1 MKTLLNTIALIAGL
15 QLTAAAAPIIN
26 TPTADE
32 PQTHKL
38 TIRVDNVK
46 VRQGTVN
53 VAIYNAETAE
63 SGVAFRKVRLVI
75 PASGDV
81 LVNFEQL
88 PAGQYAV
95 RMFQDV
101 NTNLKL
107 DYNGPVPTEPFGFS
121 NTASPM
127 VSFSFEKN
135 SFPVDAD
142 KTVPVTLVS
151 FE

>member
-15 QLTAAAAPIIN
+15 QLTAAAATIT
-26 TPTADE
+26 TPTNDD

-46 VRQGTVN
+46 LRQGTVN
-53 VAIYNAETAE
+53 VAIYTAETSATG
-63 SGVAFRKVRLVI
+63 SAYRKARLVI
-75 PASGDV
+75 PASGEIE
-81 LVNFEQL
+81 VNFDEL

-101 NTNLKL
+101 NSNLKL
-107 DYNGPVPTEPFGFS
+107 DYKGPMPSEPFGFS
-121 NTASPM
+121 NSNSPM
-127 VSFSFEKN
+127 ASFTFEKN
-135 SFPVDAD
+135 SFPVDTD
-142 KTVPVTLVS
+142 KTVTVTLVA